1 MKGKSILAMLLA
13 AGLAASMLA
22 GCGSS
27 AEDAAEGSAV
37 EEISAADETEELS
50 AEDETEE
57 ASDADETEIED
68 AESAVTAGETVYP
81 ITVTDSYGE
90 EVTIESEPER
100 VVSVAPNLTETMY
113 FLGVEDK
120 LVGRSDYCDYPEDVV
135 DIDSVGSLYDP
146 DIEAIIALEPD
157 VVIVSTHFD
166 DENSQKLEDVG
177 IPVIT
182 LYDEEDVTGVYG
194 MIETLGSVMNA
205 NDMAAQLVEQMQD
218 TIDEV
223 ALTIAG
229 RDEPTVYYVVD
240 FGEYGDFTAGGDT
253 FIGGILDLSGADNI
267 AKDVSGWSI
276 DTETIIE
283 ADPDIIIMSEDRVDE
298 FMSTAPYDELTAVQE
313 GNVYGID
320 TDILDRQG
328 YRNAEGVQTIAE
340 ICYPD
345 LFE

>member
-1 MKGKSILAMLLA
+1 MRKKSILAMLLA
-13 AGLAASMLA
+13 AAMTAALLE
-22 GCGSS
+22 GCGGSDSDGITGTENVSNASS
-27 AEDAAEGSAV
+27 GTEGDDIATSTTVTETASDDVAAETLG
-37 EEISAADETEELS
+37 ETE
-50 AEDETEE
+50 
-57 ASDADETEIED
+57 
-68 AESAVTAGETVYP
+68 YP
-81 ITVTDSYGE
+81 LTVTDSYGE

-113 FLGVEDK
+113 FLGVMDK
-120 LVGRSDYCDYPEDVV
+120 LVGRSDYCDYPEDVLG
-135 DIDSVGSLYDP
+135 IDSVGSLYTP

-166 DENSQKLEDVG
+166 DENSQKLEEVG

-194 MIETLGSVMNA
+194 MIETLGEVVNA
-205 NDMAAQLVEQMQD
+205 NDAAAQLVEQMQD

-223 ALTIAG
+223 QLAVAG
-229 RDEPTVYYVVD
+229 QDEPTVYYVVD
-240 FGEYGDFTAGGDT
+240 FGEYGDYTAGGDT
-253 FIGGILDLSGADNI
+253 FVGGILELAGADNI
-267 AKDVSGWSI
+267 AKDVSGWNI

-298 FMSTAPYDELTAVQE
+298 FVTTAPYDELTAVQD
-313 GNVYGID
+313 GKVYGID

-328 YRNAEGVQTIAE
+328 YRNAEAVETIAE

-345 LFE
+345 LFK

>member
-1 MKGKSILAMLLA
+1 MAMLLA
-13 AGLAASMLA
+13 AGLAVSMLA
-22 GCGSS
+22 GCGSG
-27 AEDAAEGSAV
+27 AESTDAAGSAGD
-37 EEISAADETEELS
+37 ESSGELSAADE
-50 AEDETEE
+50 AEDVSE
-57 ASDADETEIED
+57 AGESSDADAQSAETLGETE
-68 AESAVTAGETVYP
+68 YP

-182 LYDEEDVTGVYG
+182 LYDESDVTGVYG

-229 RDEPTVYYVVD
+229 QDEPTVYYVVD
-240 FGEYGDFTAGGDT
+240 FGEYGDYTAGGDT
-253 FIGGILDLSGADNI
+253 FIGGIMELAGADNI

-298 FMSTAPYDELTAVQE
+298 FMSMAPYDELTAVQE